1 MKKLLAISLAAL
13 LPCLSFAQA
22 ESPTKAEQL
31 AEMKKLDF
39 MIGEWKG
46 TSKIRMGA
54 GPASESAMHERV
66 ESVLGGLGLLIRGR
80 GTGQSA
86 DGGERVTHEAVG
98 LFNWDPANKRYR
110 FISQTEKGY
119 FTVTDAAFEN
129 GAFVWNLKMGGDAA
143 ARYTIRLDDAGRWS
157 ETGEMT
163 RDGKTWAP
171 FFEMVLGR
179 VK

>member
-1 MKKLLAISLAAL
+1 MKKAILLVLAAL
-13 LPCLSFAQA
+13 LPGLALAQA
-22 ESPTKAEQL
+22 ENPTKSEQL
-31 AEMKKLDF
+31 AEMKKLAF
-39 MIGEWKG
+39 MVGEWQG
-46 TSKIRMGA
+46 TSKIRMGP
-54 GPASESAMHERV
+54 GPAAEAVVNEKI
-66 ESVLGGLGLLIRGR
+66 ESVLGGLGILIRGR
-80 GTGQSA
+80 GMSKGA
-86 DGGERVTHEAVG
+86 DGNERLAHEAVG

-143 ARYTIRLDDAGRWS
+143 ARYTIRIDDAGRWS

-163 RDGKTWAP
+163 RDGKAWAP
-171 FFEMVLGR
+171 FFEMVLSR